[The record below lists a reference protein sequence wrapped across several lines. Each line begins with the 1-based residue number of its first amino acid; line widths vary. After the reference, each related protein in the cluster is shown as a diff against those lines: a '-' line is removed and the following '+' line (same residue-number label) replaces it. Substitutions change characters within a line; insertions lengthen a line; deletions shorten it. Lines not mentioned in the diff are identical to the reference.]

1 MATPTSLTEALEI
14 LNLAKNNEGFQAD
27 PEITAE
33 NLETIGVLPPNVL
46 NKYINGINL
55 IIEQRYFT
63 SMFDSSKNPWRK
75 FFIDLGKVGFGIKD
89 MFVEMVEGQTPMW
102 DASYTDQQVVE
113 DLVKYAVDKVKIKY
127 HEQNMEKQFKA
138 TIDEREYSK
147 MFTAAGL
154 PRFIDAKIINLASS
168 AELWLQNEV
177 IGLIKSMVDNGEVVI
192 KSGYDL
198 TTVAGIKQMVE
209 DIRSTSAG
217 ATLPSTAYN
226 KEGVMTCADSG
237 DLFLITTHE
246 IMERI
251 NVQDLSAAFNVNFA
265 NIPANVVYAPNG
277 TNLGTD
283 ATTHKNALF
292 ILIDRKALVLGIRTW
307 RMTNFPIPNTLKHNN
322 WLSIEGLKSYNTF
335 FTAVAFCGDY
345 DTFKGET
352 PVIVKNTTT
361 EPVNTKEVS
370 SV

>member
-113 DLVKYAVDKVKIKY
+113 DLVKYAVDKVKVKY

-209 DIRSTSAG
+209 DIRSISAG
-217 ATLPSTAYN
+217 ATLPSKAYN
-226 KEGVMTCADSG
+226 KEGVMTRADSG

-265 NIPANVVYAPNG
+265 NIPANVVHAPNG

-283 ATTHKNALF
+283 ATTNKKALF
-292 ILIDRKALVLGIRTW
+292 ILIDRKTLVLGIRTW

-361 EPVNTKEVS
+361 EPVNTKEVTS
-370 SV
+370 A